1 MRESLLN
8 SVVYKAAD
16 SNGFFHIGGLL

>member
-8 SVVYKAAD
+8 SDVYKAAD
-16 SNGFFHIGGLL
+16 SNEVFRIGGLL